1 MTNTTTTR
9 TEFSYEVSVPIYVTT
24 YIHSGK
30 ELTKSEILQ
39 LAQEDG
45 EWMSD
50 FPYDEIDEVIADVIT
65 TSPQM
70 IEIETCDF

>member
-1 MTNTTTTR
+1 MTTTTTTG
-9 TEFSYEVSVPIYVTT
+9 TEFSYEVAVPVYVTT
-24 YIHSGK
+24 FIHSDK

-50 FPYDEIDEVIADVIT
+50 FPYEEIDEVIADVIT
-65 TSPQM
+65 TSPQKV
-70 IEIETCDF
+70 EIETIEL